1 MLNEQQRQTLLE
13 LARRAIASALEGRRL
28 DVDGQE
34 LDDDLRRMAG
44 TFVTLHD
51 GQHDLRGCIGSVVA
65 HEPLYQSVASNAVN
79 AAFRDPRFRPLTPAE
94 LPEVQLEISVLTPF
108 QKVDNVDEIEPGRDG
123 LMIRRGSHA
132 GLLLPQVASEYGWD
146 RQTLLA
152 QTCIKAGLSPSSWR
166 DPETRIEKFSAEVF
180 GE

>member
-1 MLNEQQRQTLLE
+1 MLSEEQRQTLLE
-13 LARRAIASALEGRRL
+13 LARRAIAAVLEGRPL
-28 DVDGQE
+28 DVNAE
-34 LDDDLRRMAG
+34 ALDDDLRRMAG

-51 GQHDLRGCIGSVVA
+51 GQRDLRGCIGSVVA

-79 AAFRDPRFRPLTPAE
+79 AAFRDPRFRPLTPTE
-94 LPEVQLEISVLTPF
+94 LPQVQLEISVLTPF
-108 QKVDNVDEIEPGRDG
+108 QKVENVEEIQPGRDG
-123 LMIRRGSHA
+123 LMIRRGAHA

-146 RQTLLA
+146 RQTFLA